1 MQNGFDFRKIPMGAF
16 RPSHKKYH
24 GHVVGG
30 SIIGSIIGTAIS
42 TAINETV
49 ESYAGTVERARTEE
63 QERARIRSEYNKK
76 WRTSR
81 QTVRTAARPPAGKCT
96 ASTASRKSSEKD
108 LTAKPKTSIIY
119 SAN

>member
-49 ESYAGTVERARTEE
+49 ESYAGTVERARAEE

-76 WRTSR
+76 M
-81 QTVRTAARPPAGKCT
+81 ANLPANCPNCGAPTCGKMYCEYCE
-96 ASTASRKSSEKD
+96 SK
-108 LTAKPKTSIIY
+108 LV
-119 SAN
+119 

>member
-1 MQNGFDFRKIPMGAF
+1 MTLGKFRWALFAPAIKNN
-16 RPSHKKYH
+16 H

-76 WRTSR
+76 MTNL
-81 QTVRTAARPPAGKCT
+81 PANCPNCGAPTCGKMYCEYCE
-96 ASTASRKSSEKD
+96 SK
-108 LTAKPKTSIIY
+108 LV
-119 SAN
+119 